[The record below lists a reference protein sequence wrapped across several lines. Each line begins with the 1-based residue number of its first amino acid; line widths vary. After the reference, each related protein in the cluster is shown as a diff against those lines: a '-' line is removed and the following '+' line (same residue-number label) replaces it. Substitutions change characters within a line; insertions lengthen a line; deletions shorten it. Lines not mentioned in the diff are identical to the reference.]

1 MLRLI
6 VAAVAIYL
14 FLKLGFMIIG
24 GLARPIPEPPPE
36 GELRRVNLRFRC
48 PSCGAEI
55 RMLKAA
61 NEDPVPPRH
70 CMDEM
75 DLVAPAFE

>member
-1 MLRLI
+1 VFRLVI
-6 VAAVAIYL
+6 AALAIFL
-14 FLKLGFMIIG
+14 FMKLGLMIIG

-36 GELRRVNLRFRC
+36 GELRRVNLRYRC
-48 PSCGAEI
+48 SSCGAEM
-55 RMLKAA
+55 RMTKAA